1 MPKGFGYGG
10 ESANQEKS
18 NLLKDNPIARTAAGD
33 RPWIT
38 KHYNS
43 TMGSAIKMGHE
54 SPNEMGHE
62 SPNKMG
68 HADSPAEKALSEKQK
83 AAFSG
88 GKNPGLEAAIEAAP
102 EMNYDSAVA
111 KKKCHHNR

>member
-38 KHYNS
+38 KHYSS
-43 TMGSAIKMGHE
+43 TMGSPVKMDHVG
-54 SPNEMGHE
+54 
-62 SPNKMG
+62 
-68 HADSPAEKALSEKQK
+68 DSPAEKALSEKQK

>member
-38 KHYNS
+38 KHYSS

-62 SPNKMG
+62 SPNKMDHVG
-68 HADSPAEKALSEKQK
+68 DSPAEKALVGKQK
-83 AAFSG
+83 
-88 GKNPGLEAAIEAAP
+88 NLPEALKAKIEAAP